1 MPNHNPGENGKEQEK
16 RISEPTGQS
25 RIFALGGSMFN
36 AKSTRS
42 AGESYSPQ
50 FGTWLCPLQLVPTT
64 KKPANLWIWRGWW
77 GLRGWWG
84 WWGWGWGWGWW
95 GWWGW
100 WWWWW
105 FLHITTYIY
114 ITITYYYILLCY
126 IYIHILTF
134 LSLAL
139 LRWWLWLLFWKDL
152 IWTPKTPKTY
162 MDWLSIHSAFHK
174 AEGPG
179 FQPQKPDVST
189 SSPLFPGWPSEKYE
203 SQLGWWN
210 SQYDGKNEKC
220 FKPPTSLPI
229 SFHGLSP

>member
-1 MPNHNPGENGKEQEK
+1 MTRMMRIK
-16 RISEPTGQS
+16 RMMRMMRMRMRMMRMMRMMMMMILTHYYLY
-25 RIFALGGSMFN
+25 IL
-36 AKSTRS
+36 
-42 AGESYSPQ
+42 
-50 FGTWLCPLQLVPTT
+50 PL
-64 KKPANLWIWRGWW
+64 
-77 GLRGWWG
+77 
-84 WWGWGWGWGWW
+84 
-95 GWWGW
+95 
-100 WWWWW
+100 
-105 FLHITTYIY
+105 H
-114 ITITYYYILLCY
+114 TIIYYYV

-220 FKPPTSLPI
+220 SKPPTSLPI